1 MLSLV
6 SPVKDRVDNP
16 QLPLVILELT
26 WVEQPRVPVDNL
38 KRLLLIRS
46 LNWAEEQ

>member
-1 MLSLV
+1 MLELV

-16 QLPLVILELT
+16 QLPL
-26 WVEQPRVPVDNL
+26 VPVDNL